1 LARTIINPI
10 ERVEILRQVE
20 NADYKHLSLSQS
32 VVKFYKT
39 EGIRGLLKGNSA
51 SVARV
56 FPFSS
61 IEFYSMEFYKNMFIR
76 GEKNASRNNSFGYT
90 FLCGALSG
98 LNAITITFPLDVART
113 RLSINTPNSNLKETG
128 LFRTIIFLLKNE
140 GIKGIYKGYSFAFV
154 VILSF

>member
-1 LARTIINPI
+1 M
-10 ERVEILRQVE
+10 EILRQVE
-20 NADYKHLSLSQS
+20 NKDYKHLSLSQS

-39 EGIRGLLKGNSA
+39 EGIAGLLKGNSA

-61 IEFYSMEFYKNMFIR
+61 IEFFSMEFYKNIFLR
-76 GEKNASRNNSFGYT
+76 GEKNNSRINSFGYT

-113 RLSINTPNSNLKETG
+113 RLSINTTNSHLKESG
-128 LFRTIIFLLKNE
+128 LFRTLIFLLKNE
-140 GIKGIYKGYSFAFV
+140 GIKGVYKGYSFAFIV
-154 VILSF
+154 KIHFGFFCIKKI